1 MWSTRTTKSQQRC
14 CQSRLQRRAS
24 SGAKSKSRRRL
35 FRWYPQD
42 ARRSS
47 PRRSSTN
54 QALDRAAL
62 SIADVYRFTP
72 AKNRNQAV
80 PVGVSF
86 PITFQVR

>member
-1 MWSTRTTKSQQRC
+1 
-14 CQSRLQRRAS
+14 
-24 SGAKSKSRRRL
+24 RRL
-35 FRWYPQD
+35 LRWYPQN

-47 PRRSSTN
+47 QRRSSLSL
-54 QALDRAAL
+54 ALDRAAL
-62 SIADVYRFTP
+62 SVADVYRFTP